1 MDSYVRDLL
10 SDIVRSIDE
19 IHEFSNGLTIEDFKL
34 YLSNKMMRRAIE
46 RDLIII
52 GEAMHDI
59 VKVDHTRVMRIK
71 NSRRVIELRND
82 VVHSYDDL
90 ANEKIWN
97 FIWKELPYLRKEV
110 SHILDLHYWNLHLV
124 QISTGK
130 RS

>member
-1 MDSYVRDLL
+1 MNLQRNSASRMDSYVRDLL

-19 IHEFSNGLTIEDFKL
+19 INEFSAGLTIEDFKQ

-110 SHILDLHYWNLHLV
+110 SHILDLYY
-124 QISTGK
+124 
-130 RS
+130 

>member
-19 IHEFSNGLTIEDFKL
+19 IHEFSNGLTDEDFKL

-71 NSRRVIELRND
+71 NSRRVVELRND

-90 ANEKIWN
+90 ANEKIWQ
-97 FIWKELPYLRKEV
+97 FIWTELPYLRKEV
-110 SHILDLHYWNLHLV
+110 SHILDLYY
-124 QISTGK
+124 
-130 RS
+130 

>member
-19 IHEFSNGLTIEDFKL
+19 IHEFSNGLTVEDFKL

-71 NSRRVIELRND
+71 NSRRVVELRND

-90 ANEKIWN
+90 ANEKIWQ
-97 FIWKELPYLRKEV
+97 FIWTELPYLRKEV
-110 SHILDLHYWNLHLV
+110 SHILDMHY
-124 QISTGK
+124 
-130 RS
+130 

>member
-19 IHEFSNGLTIEDFKL
+19 IHEFSNGLTVEDFKL

-71 NSRRVIELRND
+71 NSRRVVELRND
-82 VVHSYDDL
+82 VVHSYDEL
-90 ANEKIWN
+90 ANEKIWQ
-97 FIWKELPYLRKEV
+97 FIWTELPYLRKEV
-110 SHILDLHYWNLHLV
+110 SHILDLHY
-124 QISTGK
+124 
-130 RS
+130 

>member
-19 IHEFSNGLTIEDFKL
+19 INEFSNGLTIEDFKL

-59 VKVDHTRVMRIK
+59 VKVDHSRVMRIK
-71 NSRRVIELRND
+71 NSRRVVELRND

-90 ANEKIWN
+90 ANEKIWQ
-97 FIWKELPYLRKEV
+97 FIWTELPYLRKEV
-110 SHILDLHYWNLHLV
+110 SHILDLYY
-124 QISTGK
+124 
-130 RS
+130 

>member
-1 MDSYVRDLL
+1 MNLQRNSASRMDSYVRDLL

-19 IHEFSNGLTIEDFKL
+19 INEFSAGLNIEDFKQ

-71 NSRRVIELRND
+71 NSRRVVELRND

-90 ANEKIWN
+90 ANEKIWQ
-97 FIWKELPYLRKEV
+97 FIWTELPYLRKEV
-110 SHILDLHYWNLHLV
+110 AHILDLYY
-124 QISTGK
+124 
-130 RS
+130 

>member
-19 IHEFSNGLTIEDFKL
+19 INEFSAGLNIEDFKQ

-71 NSRRVIELRND
+71 NSKRVIELRND

-90 ANEKIWN
+90 ANEKIWQ
-97 FIWKELPYLRKEV
+97 FIWTELPYLRKEV
-110 SHILDLHYWNLHLV
+110 SHILDLYY
-124 QISTGK
+124 
-130 RS
+130 

>member
-19 IHEFSNGLTIEDFKL
+19 INEFSAGLTIEDFKQ

-90 ANEKIWN
+90 SNEKIWQ
-97 FIWKELPYLRKEV
+97 FIWTELPYLRKEV
-110 SHILDLHYWNLHLV
+110 SHILDLYY
-124 QISTGK
+124 
-130 RS
+130 

>member
-19 IHEFSNGLTIEDFKL
+19 INEFSAGLNIEDFKQ

-71 NSRRVIELRND
+71 NSRRVVELRND

-90 ANEKIWN
+90 ANEKIWQ
-97 FIWKELPYLRKEV
+97 FIWTELPYLRKEV
-110 SHILDLHYWNLHLV
+110 SHILDLYY
-124 QISTGK
+124 
-130 RS
+130 

>member
-19 IHEFSNGLTIEDFKL
+19 IHEFSNGLTVEDFKL

-59 VKVDHTRVMRIK
+59 VKVDRTRVMRIK
-71 NSRRVIELRND
+71 NSRRVVELRND
-82 VVHSYDDL
+82 VVHSYDEL
-90 ANEKIWN
+90 ANEKIWQ
-97 FIWKELPYLRKEV
+97 FIWTELPYLRKEV
-110 SHILDLHYWNLHLV
+110 SHILDLHY
-124 QISTGK
+124 
-130 RS
+130 

>member
-19 IHEFSNGLTIEDFKL
+19 INEFSDGLTIEDFKQ

-71 NSRRVIELRND
+71 NSRRVVELRND

-90 ANEKIWN
+90 ANEKIWQ
-97 FIWKELPYLRKEV
+97 FIWTELPYLRKEV
-110 SHILDLHYWNLHLV
+110 SHILDLYY
-124 QISTGK
+124 
-130 RS
+130 

>member
-19 IHEFSNGLTIEDFKL
+19 IHEFSNGLTVEDFKL

-90 ANEKIWN
+90 ANEKIWQ
-97 FIWKELPYLRKEV
+97 FIWSELPYLRKEV
-110 SHILDLHYWNLHLV
+110 SHILDLHY
-124 QISTGK
+124 
-130 RS
+130 

>member
-1 MDSYVRDLL
+1 MNLQRNSVSRMDSYVRDLL

-19 IHEFSNGLTIEDFKL
+19 INEFSAGLTIEDFKQ

-97 FIWKELPYLRKEV
+97 FIWKELPFLRKEV
-110 SHILDLHYWNLHLV
+110 AHILDLHY
-124 QISTGK
+124 
-130 RS
+130 

>member
-19 IHEFSNGLTIEDFKL
+19 IHEFSNGLTVEDFKL
-34 YLSNKMMRRAIE
+34 YLSNKMLRRAIE

-90 ANEKIWN
+90 ANEKIWQ
-97 FIWKELPYLRKEV
+97 FIWTELPYLRKEV
-110 SHILDLHYWNLHLV
+110 SHILDLHY
-124 QISTGK
+124 
-130 RS
+130 

>member
-1 MDSYVRDLL
+1 MNLQRNSASRMDSYVRDLL

-19 IHEFSNGLTIEDFKL
+19 INEFSDGLTVEDFKL

-71 NSRRVIELRND
+71 NSRRVVELRND

-110 SHILDLHYWNLHLV
+110 SHVLDLYY
-124 QISTGK
+124 
-130 RS
+130 

>member
-19 IHEFSNGLTIEDFKL
+19 INEFSAGLTIEDFKQ

-90 ANEKIWN
+90 ANEKIWQ
-97 FIWKELPYLRKEV
+97 FIWTELPYLRKEV
-110 SHILDLHYWNLHLV
+110 AHILDLHY
-124 QISTGK
+124 
-130 RS
+130 

>member
-19 IHEFSNGLTIEDFKL
+19 IHEFSNGLTVEDFKL
-34 YLSNKMMRRAIE
+34 YLSNRMMRRAIE

-90 ANEKIWN
+90 ANEKIWQ
-97 FIWKELPYLRKEV
+97 FIWSELPYLRKEV
-110 SHILDLHYWNLHLV
+110 SHILDMHY
-124 QISTGK
+124 
-130 RS
+130 

>member
-19 IHEFSNGLTIEDFKL
+19 IHEFSNGLTVEDFKL

-59 VKVDHTRVMRIK
+59 VKVDRTRVMRIK

-90 ANEKIWN
+90 ANEKIWQ
-97 FIWKELPYLRKEV
+97 FIWTELPYLRKEV
-110 SHILDLHYWNLHLV
+110 SHILDLHY
-124 QISTGK
+124 
-130 RS
+130 

>member
-19 IHEFSNGLTIEDFKL
+19 INEFSDGLTSLDFKL

-71 NSRRVIELRND
+71 NSKRVIELRND

-90 ANEKIWN
+90 ANEKIWQ
-97 FIWKELPYLRKEV
+97 FIWTELPYLRKEV
-110 SHILDLHYWNLHLV
+110 SHILDLYY
-124 QISTGK
+124 
-130 RS
+130 

>member
-19 IHEFSNGLTIEDFKL
+19 IHEFSNGLTVEDFKL

-71 NSRRVIELRND
+71 NSRRVVELRND

-90 ANEKIWN
+90 ANEKI
-97 FIWKELPYLRKEV
+97 
-110 SHILDLHYWNLHLV
+110 
-124 QISTGK
+124 
-130 RS
+130 

>member
-19 IHEFSNGLTIEDFKL
+19 INEFSEGLTIEDFKQ

-71 NSRRVIELRND
+71 NSRRVVELRND

-90 ANEKIWN
+90 ANEKIWQ
-97 FIWKELPYLRKEV
+97 FIWTELPYLRKEV
-110 SHILDLHYWNLHLV
+110 SHILDLYY
-124 QISTGK
+124 
-130 RS
+130 

>member
-19 IHEFSNGLTIEDFKL
+19 IHEFSNGLTVDDFKL

-97 FIWKELPYLRKEV
+97 FIWKELPYLRKLR
-110 SHILDLHYWNLHLV
+110 IYLTCTINLNEV
-124 QISTGK
+124 QISLGK

>member
-1 MDSYVRDLL
+1 
-10 SDIVRSIDE
+10 
-19 IHEFSNGLTIEDFKL
+19 
-34 YLSNKMMRRAIE
+34 MMRRAIE

-90 ANEKIWN
+90 ANEKIWQ
-97 FIWKELPYLRKEV
+97 FIWTELPYLRKEV
-110 SHILDLHYWNLHLV
+110 AQIIDLHY
-124 QISTGK
+124 
-130 RS
+130 

>member
-19 IHEFSNGLTIEDFKL
+19 INEFSAGLTIEDFKQ

-71 NSRRVIELRND
+71 NSKRVIELRND

-90 ANEKIWN
+90 ANEKIWQ
-97 FIWKELPYLRKEV
+97 FIWTELPYLRKEV
-110 SHILDLHYWNLHLV
+110 SHILDLYY
-124 QISTGK
+124 
-130 RS
+130 

>member
-19 IHEFSNGLTIEDFKL
+19 INEFSAGLTIEDFKQ

-71 NSRRVIELRND
+71 NSRRVVELRND

-90 ANEKIWN
+90 ANEKIWQ
-97 FIWKELPYLRKEV
+97 FIWTELPYLRKVV
-110 SHILDLHYWNLHLV
+110 SHILDLYY
-124 QISTGK
+124 
-130 RS
+130 

>member
-19 IHEFSNGLTIEDFKL
+19 IHEFSNGLTVEDFKL

-71 NSRRVIELRND
+71 NSRRVVELRND

-90 ANEKIWN
+90 ANEKIWQ
-97 FIWKELPYLRKEV
+97 FIWTELPYLRKEV
-110 SHILDLHYWNLHLV
+110 AHILDLHY
-124 QISTGK
+124 
-130 RS
+130 

>member
-19 IHEFSNGLTIEDFKL
+19 IHEFSNGLTVEDFKL

-82 VVHSYDDL
+82 VVHSYDEL
-90 ANEKIWN
+90 ANEKIWQ
-97 FIWKELPYLRKEV
+97 FIWSELPYLRKEV
-110 SHILDLHYWNLHLV
+110 SHILDLHY
-124 QISTGK
+124 
-130 RS
+130 

>member
-1 MDSYVRDLL
+1 MNLQRNSASRMDSYVRDLL

-19 IHEFSNGLTIEDFKL
+19 INEFSAGLNIEDFKQ

-71 NSRRVIELRND
+71 NSKRVIELRND

-90 ANEKIWN
+90 ANEKIWQ
-97 FIWKELPYLRKEV
+97 FIWTELPYLRKEV
-110 SHILDLHYWNLHLV
+110 SHILDLYY
-124 QISTGK
+124 
-130 RS
+130 

>member
-19 IHEFSNGLTIEDFKL
+19 IHEFSAGLTIEDFKQ

-46 RDLIII
+46 RNLIII

-71 NSRRVIELRND
+71 NSRRVVELRND

-90 ANEKIWN
+90 ANEKIWQ
-97 FIWKELPYLRKEV
+97 FIWTELPYLRKEV
-110 SHILDLHYWNLHLV
+110 AHILDLYY
-124 QISTGK
+124 
-130 RS
+130 

>member
-19 IHEFSNGLTIEDFKL
+19 INEFSDGLTIEDFKQ

-46 RDLIII
+46 RNLIII

-90 ANEKIWN
+90 ANEKIWQ
-97 FIWKELPYLRKEV
+97 FIWTELPYLRKEV
-110 SHILDLHYWNLHLV
+110 SHILDLYY
-124 QISTGK
+124 
-130 RS
+130 

>member
-19 IHEFSNGLTIEDFKL
+19 INEFSAGLTIEDFKQ

-59 VKVDHTRVMRIK
+59 VKVDHSRVMRIK

-90 ANEKIWN
+90 ANEKIWQ
-97 FIWKELPYLRKEV
+97 FIWTELPYLRKEV
-110 SHILDLHYWNLHLV
+110 SHILDLYY
-124 QISTGK
+124 
-130 RS
+130 

>member
-1 MDSYVRDLL
+1 MNLQRNSASRMDNYVRDLL

-19 IHEFSNGLTIEDFKL
+19 INEFSAGLTIEDFKQ

-71 NSRRVIELRND
+71 NSRRVVELRND

-110 SHILDLHYWNLHLV
+110 SHILDLYY
-124 QISTGK
+124 
-130 RS
+130 

>member
-1 MDSYVRDLL
+1 LRRNSDSRMDSYVRDLL

-110 SHILDLHYWNLHLV
+110 SHILDLHY
-124 QISTGK
+124 
-130 RS
+130 

>member
-19 IHEFSNGLTIEDFKL
+19 INEFSAGLTIEDFKQ

-71 NSRRVIELRND
+71 NSKRAIELRND

-90 ANEKIWN
+90 ANEKIWQ
-97 FIWKELPYLRKEV
+97 FIWTELPYLRKEV
-110 SHILDLHYWNLHLV
+110 SHILDLYY
-124 QISTGK
+124 
-130 RS
+130 

>member
-1 MDSYVRDLL
+1 MNLQRNSASRMDSYVRDLL

-19 IHEFSNGLTIEDFKL
+19 INEFSDGLTSVDFKL

-71 NSRRVIELRND
+71 NSRRVVELRND

-110 SHILDLHYWNLHLV
+110 SHILDLYY
-124 QISTGK
+124 
-130 RS
+130 

>member
-19 IHEFSNGLTIEDFKL
+19 IHEFSNGLTVEDFKL

-71 NSRRVIELRND
+71 NSRRVVELRND
-82 VVHSYDDL
+82 VVHSYDEL
-90 ANEKIWN
+90 ANEKIWQ
-97 FIWKELPYLRKEV
+97 FIWTELPYLRKEV
-110 SHILDLHYWNLHLV
+110 AHILDLH
-124 QISTGK
+124 S
-130 RS
+130 

>member
-1 MDSYVRDLL
+1 MNLQRNSASRMDSYVRDLL

-19 IHEFSNGLTIEDFKL
+19 INEFSDGLTSVDFKL

-71 NSRRVIELRND
+71 NSKRVIELRND

-90 ANEKIWN
+90 ANEKIWQ
-97 FIWKELPYLRKEV
+97 FIWTELPYLRKEV
-110 SHILDLHYWNLHLV
+110 SHILDLYY
-124 QISTGK
+124 
-130 RS
+130 

>member
-59 VKVDHTRVMRIK
+59 VKVDHSRVMRIK

-90 ANEKIWN
+90 ANEKIWQ
-97 FIWKELPYLRKEV
+97 FIWTELPYLRKEV
-110 SHILDLHYWNLHLV
+110 SHILDLYY
-124 QISTGK
+124 
-130 RS
+130 